1 MNKYPHFIV
10 LKNWDP
16 VETDITCLSLCSKWQ
31 SQDQTTGFLVPTAT
45 LFPLRNPVIINRMV
59 NSNSLLLI
67 LLISDIPGWINY
79 KYASVCV

>member
-10 LKNWDP
+10 LENWDP

-45 LFPLRNPVIINRMV
+45 LFPLCNPVIINRMV